1 MNLNQA
7 LKTLCNKGQA
17 MKKEIILK
25 LNKRELEVIKDSLDN
40 QKMVVKIKTS
50 TQNNQRR
57 EMAINELYNI
67 ESIEKKIKVAE

>member
-1 MNLNQA
+1 
-7 LKTLCNKGQA
+7 

-40 QKMVVKIKTS
+40 QKLVVKIKTA
-50 TQNNQRR
+50 TQNIQRR

-67 ESIEKKIKVAE
+67 ESVEKKLKAAE

>member
-1 MNLNQA
+1 
-7 LKTLCNKGQA
+7 

-40 QKMVVKIKTS
+40 QKMVVRIKTS

-67 ESIEKKIKVAE
+67 ESIEKKIKAAE

>member
-1 MNLNQA
+1 
-7 LKTLCNKGQA
+7 

-40 QKMVVKIKTS
+40 QKLVVKIKTS
-50 TQNNQRR
+50 TQNNQRK

-67 ESIEKKIKVAE
+67 ESIENKIKAAE